1 MRILN
6 YTPHTIS
13 LLDGDGHTTEYT
25 SNGVARCKEQK
36 TIIGSAGGYPVYSI
50 TYGELSGLPDVED
63 NTVII
68 VSALA
73 AQAAKA
79 TGRNDCYIV
88 ADTVRN
94 DAGQV
99 VGAKGLAIV

>member
-1 MRILN
+1 MKILN
-6 YTPHTIS
+6 YTPHTIN
-13 LLDGDGHTTEYT
+13 LIAPDGASVEIP
-25 SNGVARCKEQK
+25 SSGVARCEEFKVQVD
-36 TIIGSAGGYPVYSI
+36 TINDFPVYHI
-50 TYGELSGLPDVED
+50 KYGNLSGLPDSED

-73 AQAAKA
+73 AQAAKEA
-79 TGRNDCYIV
+79 HRTDCYIV

-94 DAGQV
+94 DKGQV

>member
-1 MRILN
+1 MKILN

-13 LLDGDGHTTEYT
+13 LLDADGRTTEYV
-25 SNGVARCKEQK
+25 SSGVARCKEQK
-36 TIIGSAGGYPVYSI
+36 TVIGSAGGYPVYSI

-79 TGRNDCYIV
+79 AGRNDCYIV

-94 DAGQV
+94 DAGHV
-99 VGAKGLAIV
+99 VGAKGLAVV

>member
-1 MRILN
+1 MKILN

-13 LLDGDGHTTEYT
+13 LLDADGCTTEYA

-36 TIIGSAGGYPVYSI
+36 VVIGSAGGYPVYNV
-50 TYGELSGLPDVED
+50 TYCELSGLPDVED
-63 NTVII
+63 NTVIV

-79 TGRNDCYIV
+79 VGRNDCYIV

-99 VGAKGLAIV
+99 VGAKGLAVV

>member
-1 MRILN
+1 MKILN

-13 LLDGDGHTTEYT
+13 LLDEDGHAAEYA

-36 TIIGSAGGYPVYSI
+36 AVIGSAGGYPVYSV

-94 DAGQV
+94 EAGQV
-99 VGAKGLAIV
+99 VGAKGLAVV